1 VGSYYY
7 LAAQLPDLV
16 YGQSAPMSS
25 AAFLDLAGRLLDKED
40 SDLLD
45 KLSLDPGDPAGNPAG
60 DPGLD
65 PSRPAYGESAAPT
78 GCDFIDKW
86 REWERALRL
95 NLARNRALHLKRESG
110 APVDPPA
117 YPLDAVAAAA
127 ATLKA
132 GLTSGIPAGTPE
144 ESPLEA
150 EFTLDKARWN
160 AIEHLQGVTYF
171 SRNTIYAYFLKL
183 LLLERRESFNTEAGF
198 AEYKSLYASILERA
212 QQGMSPAGEPK

>member
-16 YGQSAPMSS
+16 YGQGAPMSS
-25 AAFLDLAGRLLDKED
+25 AAFLDMAGRFLNKED
-40 SDLLD
+40 SGLLD
-45 KLSLDPGDPAGNPAG
+45 KLSLDPGDPGA
-60 DPGLD
+60 D
-65 PSRPAYGESAAPT
+65 PSRPAYEEGAVPT

-86 REWERALRL
+86 REWERSLRL
-95 NLARNRALHLKRESG
+95 NLARNRAARLKREGG

-117 YPLDAVAAAA
+117 YPLDAAAAA
-127 ATLKA
+127 LKA
-132 GLTSGIPAGTPE
+132 GINAGNSAGGAPE
-144 ESPLEA
+144 ESPFEA
-150 EFTLDKARWN
+150 EIALDKARWN
-160 AIEHLQGVTYF
+160 AIEHLQGIAYF

-183 LLLERRESFNTEAGF
+183 LLLERRELFNTEAGF

>member
-7 LAAQLPDLV
+7 LAAQLPELV

-40 SDLLD
+40 FAFLD
-45 KLSLDPGDPAGNPAG
+45 KLSLDPDG
-60 DPGLD
+60 PGVA
-65 PSRPAYGESAAPT
+65 PQPAYAESAAPS

-86 REWERALRL
+86 REWERVLRL
-95 NLARNRALHLKRESG
+95 NLARSRAARLKRENG

-117 YPLDAVAAAA
+117 YPLDAAAAA
-127 ATLKA
+127 R
-132 GLTSGIPAGTPE
+132 GGPAGAE

-150 EFTLDKARWN
+150 ELALDKARWN
-160 AIEHLQGVTYF
+160 AIEYLRGITYF
-171 SRNTIYAYFLKL
+171 SRNTVYAYYLKL

-198 AEYKSLYASILERA
+198 AEYKSLYASILDRA
-212 QQGMSPAGEPK
+212 RQGALSAGELK

>member
-16 YGQSAPMSS
+16 YGQGAPMSS

-40 SDLLD
+40 SGLLD
-45 KLSLDPGDPAGNPAG
+45 KLSLDPGNPGA
-60 DPGLD
+60 D
-65 PSRPAYGESAAPT
+65 PSRPAYEESAAPT

-95 NLARNRALHLKRESG
+95 NLARNRALHLKREGDS
-110 APVDPPA
+110 PVDPPA
-117 YPLDAVAAAA
+117 YPLDAAAAA
-127 ATLKA
+127 LKA
-132 GLTSGIPAGTPE
+132 GISAGGSPGAPE

-150 EFTLDKARWN
+150 EIALDKARWD
-160 AIEHLQGVTYF
+160 AIEYLKGITYF
-171 SRNTIYAYFLKL
+171 SRDTIYAYYLKL

-212 QQGMSPAGEPK
+212 QQGMSPAGESK

>member
-7 LAAQLPDLV
+7 LAAQLPELV

-40 SDLLD
+40 AGLLD
-45 KLSLDPGDPAGNPAG
+45 KLSLDPGDPAGS
-60 DPGLD
+60 PGTD
-65 PSRPAYGESAAPT
+65 TSRPAYEESAAPT

-117 YPLDAVAAAA
+117 YPLDAVGAAA

-132 GLTSGIPAGTPE
+132 GLTSGIPTGIPE

-150 EFTLDKARWN
+150 EITLDKARWN
-160 AIEHLQGVTYF
+160 AIEHLQGITYF

>member
-16 YGQSAPMSS
+16 YGQGAPMTS
-25 AAFLDLAGRLLDKED
+25 AAFLELARRFLDKKD

-45 KLSLDPGDPAGNPAG
+45 RLSLDPGDPSGT
-60 DPGLD
+60 
-65 PSRPAYGESAAPT
+65 PSRPAYEENAAPT

-95 NLARNRALHLKRESG
+95 NLARNRALRLKREGGS
-110 APVDPPA
+110 PVDPPA
-117 YPLDAVAAAA
+117 YPLDAA
-127 ATLKA
+127 ATALKA
-132 GLTSGIPAGTPE
+132 GMTAGVPE
-144 ESPLEA
+144 ESPLDA
-150 EFTLDKARWN
+150 EIALDKARWN
-160 AIEHLQGVTYF
+160 AIGYLQGITYF

-212 QQGMSPAGEPK
+212 QQGVSPAGESK

>member
-1 VGSYYY
+1 MGSYYY
-7 LAAQLPDLV
+7 LASQLPDLV

-25 AAFLDLAGRLLDKED
+25 AAFLDLARRLLDKKD

-45 KLSLDPGDPAGNPAG
+45 KLSLDPGDPSDNPG
-60 DPGLD
+60 PDS
-65 PSRPAYGESAAPT
+65 SRPAYEENAAPT

-117 YPLDAVAAAA
+117 YPLDAVATAAA
-127 ATLKA
+127 ALKA
-132 GLTSGIPAGTPE
+132 GLTSGIPAGIPE

-160 AIEHLQGVTYF
+160 AIEHLQWITYF

-183 LLLERRESFNTEAGF
+183 LLLERRESFNTDAGF
-198 AEYKSLYASILERA
+198 AKYKSLYASILERA